1 MSLRCTF
8 EDLKEVLK
16 DVLDPDSD
24 IFDNLTGETQLY
36 ESGVDSI
43 SLIMFVIAIENK
55 YNIVWDDNDLIIER
69 LSTLNGIISIIN
81 RYLATNSG

>member
-1 MSLRCTF
+1 MSLRGTF

>member
-36 ESGVDSI
+36 ENGVDSI

>member
-55 YNIVWDDNDLIIER
+55 YNIVWDDDDLIIER